1 MQRRR
6 GKNPVYAINGGKT
19 LSFCLSLSP
28 SHLLSLSL
36 SLSLSRFSSSRRKSS
51 DSDLHRRRSADG
63 GMGKKKKREIMRL
76 ERESVIPILK
86 HRLVATLANLIEQ
99 KADRPEFVKLCSRV
113 EYAVRAWYNLQFEE
127 MMYLHSLFDPVHGA
141 RKLEQQNLTPEDIDS
156 SEEKFLTNLLQVVEK
171 SNFKILTDYE
181 INVALSA
188 QYRLNLPIK
197 VDESKLD
204 KKLLRRYFSKYPQDD
219 LPFFADKYI
228 IFRRGIGIDR
238 RTDYFFKTKLNT
250 LIARW
255 WRRFLKYTGIKR
267 VFLRKSSAQSKINPR
282 GRVQINSEAEP
293 DNLCVERIRIEN
305 MKLRQ
310 ASDEAD
316 MDRGIYVKHFKNIPM
331 ADMEIVLPEKQIPSL
346 TPVDWVKFVVSAVI
360 GLVTVLTSL
369 QMPKADI
376 RIIFGILSAL
386 VGYCVK
392 TYLTFQKN
400 VVAYQNLIARSV
412 YDKQLDSGR
421 GTLLHLC
428 DDMIQQEVKEVIV
441 SFFILMQEGTATRQ
455 DIDLHCEELIKKE
468 FGVDCN
474 FDVDDAVKKLEKLG
488 LIVLDAEGN
497 YSCVELRLANKIIGT
512 TAEEVVKKAREGAG
526 IP

>member
-1 MQRRR
+1 
-6 GKNPVYAINGGKT
+6 
-19 LSFCLSLSP
+19 
-28 SHLLSLSL
+28 
-36 SLSLSRFSSSRRKSS
+36 
-51 DSDLHRRRSADG
+51 
-63 GMGKKKKREIMRL
+63 MGKKKKREVMRL

-99 KADRPEFVKLCSRV
+99 KADRPEFVKLCGRV
-113 EYAVRAWYNLQFEE
+113 EYAIRAWYNLQFEE

-141 RKLEQQNLTPEDIDS
+141 RKLEQQNMTPEDIDS
-156 SEEKFLTNLLQVVEK
+156 SEEKFLTDLLQVMEK

-204 KKLLRRYFSKYPQDD
+204 KKLLRRYFSKYPYDD
-219 LPFFADKYI
+219 LPIFADKYI

-250 LIARW
+250 IIARW

-267 VFLRKSSAQSKINPR
+267 VFFRKSSAQSKINPR

-293 DNLCVERIRIEN
+293 DSLCVERIRIET

-316 MDRGIYVKHFKNIPM
+316 TDRGIYVKHFKNIPM

-346 TPVDWVKFVVSAVI
+346 TPVDWVKFIVSAVI

-376 RIIFGILSAL
+376 RIISGILSAL

-392 TYLTFQKN
+392 TYFTFQKN

-441 SFFILMQEGTATRQ
+441 SFFILMQKGTATRQ

-468 FGVDCN
+468 FGVNCN
-474 FDVDDAVKKLEKLG
+474 FDVDDAVEKLEKLG
-488 LIVLDAEGN
+488 LVVRDAEGN
-497 YSCVELRLANKIIGT
+497 YSCVELKHANKIIGT
-512 TAEEVVKKAREGAG
+512 TAEEVVMKAREGAA